1 MKKILATFL
10 LLLTLTAPL
19 FGCDNSDIS
28 EASDPKNASDSI
40 SDTSNGGIAADFE
53 YSVIRDGTIS
63 IDKYIGNAAEV
74 VIPDTIDGIP
84 VTLILKEIH
93 ESAFMYCESLYF
105 IELPS
110 SLEYLSTDVFDGC
123 KSLKSLRIPQ
133 NCLRDLMLLVLG
145 NSGIETIELS
155 EGITSIPDKGFW
167 AMHTLKKLIL
177 PTTLK
182 EIGESAI
189 FVCPNLEE
197 IILPEGL
204 EIIRPMQLR
213 STTS

>member
-1 MKKILATFL
+1 M
-10 LLLTLTAPL
+10 L
-19 FGCDNSDIS
+19 FGIGFHHPFNLFWRQRFYIHIFTFVHQTINQAGHLYSFY
-28 EASDPKNASDSI
+28 KTSI
-40 SDTSNGGIAADFE
+40 Q
-53 YSVIRDGTIS
+53 
-63 IDKYIGNAAEV
+63 EV
-74 VIPDTIDGIP
+74 VIPET
-84 VTLILKEIH
+84 VTKIGEAAFRECKSLEKVFLPSKLKEIH

>member
-40 SDTSNGGIAADFE
+40 SETSNGGIAADFE

-84 VTLILKEIH
+84 VTLIEI
-93 ESAFMYCESLYF
+93 SAFSGTPIKKVVIPETVTTIDSSAFEACRLLEKV
-105 IELPS
+105 ILPS
-110 SLEYLSTDVFDGC
+110 N
-123 KSLKSLRIPQ
+123 LR
-133 NCLRDLMLLVLG
+133 
-145 NSGIETIELS
+145 
-155 EGITSIPDKGFW
+155 
-167 AMHTLKKLIL
+167 TLKKMLFHVANRFLPSNYPHLLNISAEKHSRIARISSHCASRQTVLKPATILFSKIRESKLLNFRKALLQYLICVSG
-177 PTTLK
+177 T
-182 EIGESAI
+182 
-189 FVCPNLEE
+189 CPL
-197 IILPEGL
+197 
-204 EIIRPMQLR
+204 
-213 STTS
+213 